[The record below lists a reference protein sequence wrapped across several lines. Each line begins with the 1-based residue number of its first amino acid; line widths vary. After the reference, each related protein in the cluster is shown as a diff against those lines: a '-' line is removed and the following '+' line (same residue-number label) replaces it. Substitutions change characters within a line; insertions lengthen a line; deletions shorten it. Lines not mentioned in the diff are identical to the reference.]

1 MEKDA
6 TVESKV
12 DPSKGTSEFGDH
24 KAATTTIESQNQNEL
39 ADPDTSK
46 EIPDDGKTIVPQK
59 DVINEVVAEM
69 SPGDK
74 NDSSADTE
82 EAKSKD
88 GDYDDE
94 TVGDKD
100 TAAEEDDVEKEV
112 NAPRHE
118 AEPKNVSPEPD
129 GGETSSVP
137 METSD
142 SQETV
147 GNEKMIPKTETSGIE
162 PQAGVEK
169 MDTDDVSIGID
180 ASTNDKDGSDAA
192 TDTTEVRGDKD
203 SVEEADASEKKL
215 QDEEMEKNAVD
226 EASSHTLSADDNDK
240 LDDLDDKPDMPGGN
254 FDDNKDMP
262 VLESELDVV
271 VKKEEG
277 SAPAIP
283 LVTGGRQ
290 PIHDRRRG
298 RRFTDM
304 KTESSEVGVLLLFCM
319 L

>member
-1 MEKDA
+1 M
-6 TVESKV
+6 TLESKD
-12 DPSKGTSEFGDH
+12 DPSKGMSESGGY
-24 KAATTTIESQNQNEL
+24 KAMTTVESQNLDEL
-39 ADPDTSK
+39 GDLDKSK
-46 EIPDDGKTIVPQK
+46 ENPEEGKTIAPEK
-59 DVINEVVAEM
+59 DGVEEVVAEM
-69 SPGDK
+69 SPCDR

-88 GDYDDE
+88 GDDDDE

-100 TAAEEDDVEKEV
+100 TAAEEDDVDKEV
-112 NAPRHE
+112 GALHDE
-118 AEPKNVSPEPD
+118 AEQKNLSVGLESGD
-129 GGETSSVP
+129 KSSAP

-147 GNEKMIPKTETSGIE
+147 GNEKLAPKTETCGE
-162 PQAGVEK
+162 WQAGVE
-169 MDTDDVSIGID
+169 TTQEDDIPARMD

-215 QDEEMEKNAVD
+215 QYEDMEKIAGD

-240 LDDLDDKPDMPGGN
+240 LDDLDDKQDGGN

-262 VLESELDVV
+262 VLESELDVI

-277 SAPAIP
+277 SAPVIP
-283 LVTGGRQ
+283 LVAGSRQ

-304 KTESSEVGVLLLFCM
+304 KAESSEVRGLFVLHVQLVLGF
-319 L
+319 